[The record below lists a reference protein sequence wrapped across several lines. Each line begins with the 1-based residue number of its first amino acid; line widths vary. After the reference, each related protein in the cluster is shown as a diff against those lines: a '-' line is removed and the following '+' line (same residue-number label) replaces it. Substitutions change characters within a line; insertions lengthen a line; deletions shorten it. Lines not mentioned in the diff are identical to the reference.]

1 MKPTKRI
8 AILTLSVGAGHVRA
22 AEVVQRALLDG
33 GGALEVRI
41 LDAIELGRRWF
52 YWLYVA
58 PYWWMLHHAP
68 GLWRRLFDRRQR
80 KGHRATAPHWVFRRG
95 CAEVLRQLKSFA
107 PHVVIATEIGA
118 AEIAALGKRDG
129 RFNSPILAVQ
139 TDFQT
144 EPPWVQ
150 REIDVYAVGSDEAK
164 AQLIGWGVSPNR
176 IVLCGIP
183 VDPAFSLPFDKGEV
197 AQALGLDARRPVV
210 LVMGGGMGPMPLD
223 QVVLTLER
231 CGLPLQVL
239 AVCGR
244 HEIQKQR
251 LEQLRG
257 KVALDLHV
265 FGWSESIPELMSAAD
280 LLVSKPG
287 GVTIAEALA
296 VGIPMVLTHPIPGPE
311 ERHVKYLEQNG
322 VAVPARTLGELP
334 QLIHRMLGEPQKLAE
349 IRRRAQELARPD
361 AAHAVA
367 QVARALLETSTLIDF
382 LASPPARSGESAYL
396 M

>member
-33 GGALEVRI
+33 GEPLEVRI

-58 PYWWMLHHAP
+58 PYWWMLQHAP

-80 KGHRATAPHWVFRRG
+80 KGHRATAPRWVFRRG
-95 CAEVLRQLKSFA
+95 CVEVLRQLKSFA
-107 PHVVIATEIGA
+107 PHQVIATEIGA
-118 AEIAALGKRDG
+118 AEIAALGKREG
-129 RFNSPILAVQ
+129 WFNSPVLAVQ

-164 AQLIGWGVSPNR
+164 SQLIGWGVSPHR

-183 VDPAFSLPFDKGEV
+183 VDPAFSLPFDKEEV
-197 AQALGLDARRPVV
+197 AHALGLDARRPVV

-223 QVVLTLER
+223 QVVLMLER
-231 CGLPLQVL
+231 CGLPVQVL
-239 AVCGR
+239 AVCGH
-244 HEIQKQR
+244 HEIQRQR

-296 VGIPMVLTHPIPGPE
+296 VGVPIVLTHPIPGPE
-311 ERHVKYLEQNG
+311 ERHLDYLVRNG
-322 VAVPARTLGELP
+322 VAVRARTLGELP
-334 QLIHRMLGEPQKLAE
+334 QIVQRMLGAPQKLAE

-367 QVARALLETSTLIDF
+367 QVARALLETSTFIDF
-382 LASPPARSGESAYL
+382 LASPPPRTGESAYL